1 MSRIIRI
8 GDRKINSITCEELD
22 DFGHKCVK
30 GTFFD
35 SLSGTFDD
43 SVDDLLDENVTK
55 IAPNFRI
62 YYNDE
67 EEALVFDILFSIE
80 GEFETIWESTKE
92 YLYFNDFFTN
102 NMIFLDMKKTINWFI
117 EKGFDFPLSS
127 YDGS

>member
-1 MSRIIRI
+1 MNRIIKI
-8 GDRKINSITCEELD
+8 GDRKISSITCEELD
-22 DFGHKCVK
+22 DFGRTCVK
-30 GTFFD
+30 GTYFD

-62 YYNDE
+62 YYNEE

-102 NMIFLDMKKTINWFI
+102 DMIFLDMKRTINWFI

-127 YDGS
+127 YEGS